1 MKTKEMIEALI
12 EVAKVNG
19 YFEGR
24 DEDIGDDIFYPDC
37 GTEIDEYFLD
47 PEESEKYIAEQVDQ
61 IGSEGDGAEMFLTFK
76 ITDKETNTVG
86 YLEYSGRYSSWS
98 DSEYYKCYAVQPKEV
113 MVIEYVKVQV

>member
-24 DEDIGDDIFYPDC
+24 YEDTEENIFYPDC
-37 GTEIDEYFLD
+37 STGIDEYFLD

-61 IGSEGDGAEMFLTFK
+61 RGSEGDGAEMFLVFK
-76 ITDKETNTVG
+76 ITNKETNEIG
-86 YLEYSGRYSSWS
+86 YIEYSGRYSSWS
-98 DSEYYKCYAVQPKEV
+98 DSEYYKCYAVQPREV
-113 MVIEYVKVQV
+113 MVIEYVKVQE